1 MEKIEN
7 LGQIAFRSIVRAN
20 KPDCLM
26 VKHGAAYTGI
36 SATRV
41 KETVEA
47 IAAKL
52 IDFGVRP
59 GDKVAILSEN
69 RPEWAMVDLAILA
82 VGAITVPIYSTLPA
96 KQVQYILHDSES
108 VLIFISNALHLK
120 KILEIRAE
128 IPNLKEIIIMER
140 TGDVPQ
146 NIPLLSEVIQQGS
159 LLLKES
165 PQIVQQRLASIN
177 PKDVCTIVYTSG
189 TTGEPKG
196 VMLTHHNIITNIES
210 LNHAGFNFSPSDCS
224 LSFLPL
230 SHIFERTV
238 GYYALL
244 YFGCTIAYAES
255 LDKMT
260 QNLVEVRPTILIG
273 VPRVFEKF
281 YAKIMEGIHAQTG
294 LKRKLANWALG
305 VATEYTENRLSDKA
319 PSVFLS
325 SKYFLADKLIFGK
338 IRSRL
343 GGRVRIIGSG
353 GAALPTRLA
362 HFFHG
367 VGLTIL
373 EGYGL
378 TETSPII
385 SFNRPGSF
393 KFGTVGQPIPGVE
406 IKIAQDDGEILV
418 RGPNVMKGYYKKPE
432 DTAQTITPDGWF
444 HTGDI
449 GEIDESD
456 NLKIT
461 DRKKDLIVT
470 SAGKN
475 IAPQFV
481 ENTVKV
487 SPYVH
492 QIVVLGDKRKY
503 PCALIVPNLQNL
515 KKYATAHQI
524 SENDLVRN
532 PDIIQEVQRDIDRL
546 SADLAQFERI
556 KRIALLENEFSIE
569 SGELTPSLKV
579 KRNVVEKRYKDI
591 IDNLYS
597 EPVFT

>member
-1 MEKIEN
+1 MEKIDN
-7 LGQIAFRSIVRAN
+7 LAQIAFRSIVRAN

-26 VKHGAAYTGI
+26 VKHGSSYTGI
-36 SATRV
+36 SSAQVRD
-41 KETVEA
+41 TVEA
-47 IAAKL
+47 IGAKL

-59 GDKVAILSEN
+59 GEKVAILSEN
-69 RPEWAMVDLAILA
+69 RAEWAMTDLAILSAGA
-82 VGAITVPIYSTLPA
+82 VTVPIYSTLPA
-96 KQVQYILHDSES
+96 KQVQYILHDSEA
-108 VLIFISNALHLK
+108 VLIFVSNALHLK
-120 KILEIRAE
+120 KILEIRPE
-128 IPNLKEIIIMER
+128 LSNLKEIVIFDR

-146 NIPLLSEVIQQGS
+146 NIQLLSEFIQQGA

-165 PQIVQQRLASIN
+165 PQIVQQRLEAIN
-177 PKDVCTIVYTSG
+177 PHDVCTIVYTSG

-210 LNHAGFNFSPSDCS
+210 LNHAGFNFSNQDCS

-230 SHIFERTV
+230 SHILERMA
-238 GYYALL
+238 GYYTLL
-244 YFGCTIAYAES
+244 YFGCSIAYAES
-255 LDKMT
+255 LEKMP
-260 QNLVEVRPTILIG
+260 QNLLEIRPTILIG

-281 YAKIMEGIHAQTG
+281 YAKIMEGISAETG
-294 LKRKLANWALG
+294 AKKKLAIWALA
-305 VATEYTENRLSDKA
+305 VAAKYAEIRLADQA
-319 PSVFLS
+319 PSLLLS
-325 SKYFLADKLIFGK
+325 SKYFLADKLVFKK

-343 GGRVRIIGSG
+343 GGRLRILGSG
-353 GAALPTRLA
+353 GAALPEKLA
-362 HFFHG
+362 HFFYG
-367 VGLTIL
+367 IGLTIL

-385 SFNRPGSF
+385 SFNRPESF
-393 KFGTVGQPIPGVE
+393 KFGTVGPPIAGVE
-406 IKIAQDDGEILV
+406 IKIAEDGEILV

-432 DTAQTITPDGWF
+432 DTAQAITPDGWF

-503 PCALIVPNLQNL
+503 PCALVVPNL
-515 KKYATAHQI
+515 
-524 SENDLVRN
+524 E
-532 PDIIQEVQRDIDRL
+532 
-546 SADLAQFERI
+546 
-556 KRIALLENEFSIE
+556 
-569 SGELTPSLKV
+569 
-579 KRNVVEKRYKDI
+579 
-591 IDNLYS
+591 
-597 EPVFT
+597 